1 MLKKSV
7 GSLPTFHL
15 WVLVSALPRGKINH
29 LYKRGKDTVLKPV
42 LIRVAMSFVGFA
54 DPLQVKIVPELSR
67 TRWTSIWLYFSRCS
81 WMQMLM
87 ELEEHLLKNNLA
99 DLVPQMKEFGLHLI
113 QVILFLD
120 SYSVCSC
127 IMFSQDSTDF
137 LVQFG
142 IHVNLWYYFLFKY
155 IKCHNSLL

>member
-1 MLKKSV
+1 
-7 GSLPTFHL
+7 
-15 WVLVSALPRGKINH
+15 
-29 LYKRGKDTVLKPV
+29 
-42 LIRVAMSFVGFA
+42 
-54 DPLQVKIVPELSR
+54 
-67 TRWTSIWLYFSRCS
+67 
-81 WMQMLM
+81 M

-127 IMFSQDSTDF
+127 IMFSQDSTAF

-142 IHVNLWYYFLFKY
+142 IHVNL
-155 IKCHNSLL
+155 